1 MDAKVMQQLK
11 DAKEMLDAGILTQ
24 EEFDNLR
31 ANALGLGSTEP
42 AAEEQT
48 TSAKV
53 SGMFGKFAKSA
64 GATAKVGAKAA
75 MAGAETV
82 REKVQ
87 EKTADGSIDMSKID
101 FDKLNQTVNDVQKKF
116 AEEEKHVNIVIS
128 GKTGIGKSTL
138 INAIFGEDKVKTGT
152 GRPVTQ
158 QTSLIESETSPV
170 RIYDTKGFESQGA
183 QEIMDDI
190 TNLVYEKN
198 RDVDVDGMIGVIWY
212 AINAESKRIDP
223 GEMAFVRQ
231 LINEQEV
238 PVIIILTQAKDRAAT
253 EELMEAIRNE
263 NLGVKDIIPVVA
275 KEIEME
281 SFGGQIIPIP
291 TMGLDQLTK
300 RTFDVLPD
308 LQKRAFG
315 NQQRVNEELKQKLF
329 EENKEAARK
338 SILKFTATTFAEGF
352 VPIPLADSAM
362 MIPTQIAMLAR
373 INAIFGVD
381 LTKNAIATLASSLV
395 ATEAAAFA
403 GRTIASN
410 LLKFIP
416 GAGTIAGGLIAGSTG
431 AMVTSAIGLA
441 YIKIIEISQ
450 NDENFG
456 KDFGEVLKGI
466 DISSILKDVD
476 MDEVKTMVKGAR
488 N

>member
-1 MDAKVMQQLK
+1 MQQLK

-24 EEFDNLR
+24 EEFDELR
-31 ANALGLGSTEP
+31 ANALGLDNTAPVEEEHST
-42 AAEEQT
+42 A
-48 TSAKV
+48 AKV
-53 SGMFGKFAKSA
+53 SGMFGKFAKQA
-64 GATAKVGAKAA
+64 GAAAKVGAKAA
-75 MAGAETV
+75 KAGAETV

-87 EKTADGSIDMSKID
+87 EKTADGPIDMSKID

-183 QEIMDDI
+183 QAIMDDI
-190 TNLVYEKN
+190 TRLVYEKN

-223 GEMAFVRQ
+223 GEMKFVRQ

-238 PVIIILTQAKDRAAT
+238 PVIIILTQAKDRATT

-263 NLGVKDIIPVVA
+263 NLGVKNIIPVVA

-281 SFGGQIIPIP
+281 SFGGVIIPIP

-410 LLKFIP
+410 LLKLIP
-416 GAGTIAGGLIAGSTG
+416 GAGSIAGGLIAGSTG

-466 DISSILKDVD
+466 DISSVLKDVD
-476 MDEVKTMVKGAR
+476 MDEVKSMVKGAR

>member
-1 MDAKVMQQLK
+1 MQQLK

-42 AAEEQT
+42 AAEEHT

-64 GATAKVGAKAA
+64 GAAAKVGAKAA